1 MNGCDENLTDA
12 KNDDAELLLQPTD
25 APLCSHTMNYTCKA
39 IKQLNLQQINRELS
53 VHKVYLGRFKLLR
66 PQKIKL
72 LLKHYKEKHF
82 KKMYFKK
89 PKLDKAKKEYKTL
102 TVDDF
107 LKYFHQQHFNIL
119 SCMTEAIDHYW
130 RYPKMLDEARL
141 CFDYNELRKTVHSEL
156 GELFANTKKVMYELC
171 DLKRLQN
178 IYQFSEYQEKG
189 GDRKLAALKKLLK
202 KFQTGVTFDYKIT
215 EVIELATVSFR
226 KIVEG
231 INKDNE
237 EEIDVNNACD
247 DYQLLTSRIFQLSI
261 TKQLVKHWTIESS
274 NRNRRNVYTMSNDL
288 TNLILGVKELYDGCA
303 DAVYPYEMI
312 ACADACEPAVEQ
324 NFFMLLLMLAGKHTI
339 NLKHWFNEKILVTEC
354 KDEYSQKAE
363 NILQKSA
370 VDWRHDHSSPIVK
383 QSKYEISP
391 PVDKELGICKK
402 NVHTRLILPYNL
414 SHEFKTSFLT
424 KREVLALKVD
434 DIIDFKMENGFY
446 CNCKVLNWDAAYT
459 VELEYCY
466 DEIKTDSFRED
477 NIDRYVLA
485 DKKFAFVNS
494 ITKRKNYR
502 FKSLEKGAMLDV
514 KIQGQWFQGIVINKD
529 AKSGQYL
536 FEVNDITH
544 WFHVDDEDNVKRL
557 MM

>member
-1 MNGCDENLTDA
+1 MASTKRSKQRLSKSQITKVACKHCYDSVEQRIYINTVSYLKNNHYPSMLEPRTSQTQLSKLFHEPNTKSPAQWQPYIDFYPLNNENKPITKRPKSIFFKKQITLK
-12 KNDDAELLLQPTD
+12 KNDQSITINKNEQATPRPSIKSRKTIVKKPIVSTEEQKNQSEKPIEWYVRQAIEKFQNQDYITARELWSYYESMEHSDMSQNELLAVQKEL
-25 APLCSHTMNYTCKA
+25 
-39 IKQLNLQQINRELS
+39 LNA
-53 VHKVYLGRFKLLR
+53 
-66 PQKIKL
+66 
-72 LLKHYKEKHF
+72 LKED
-82 KKMYFKK
+82 M
-89 PKLDKAKKEYKTL
+89 
-102 TVDDF
+102 
-107 LKYFHQQHFNIL
+107 IL
-119 SCMTEAIDHYW
+119 SD
-130 RYPKMLDEARL
+130 
-141 CFDYNELRKTVHSEL
+141 
-156 GELFANTKKVMYELC
+156 AN
-171 DLKRLQN
+171 
-178 IYQFSEYQEKG
+178 
-189 GDRKLAALKKLLK
+189 ALNMVEFLLK
-202 KFQTGVTFDYKIT
+202 KRMKG
-215 EVIELATVSFR
+215 
-226 KIVEG
+226 
-231 INKDNE
+231 
-237 EEIDVNNACD
+237 
-247 DYQLLTSRIFQLSI
+247 LSI
-261 TKQLVKHWTIESS
+261 KNIEGQRPLVFCSYCQTFVGGPLSGDWRTGIPI
-274 NRNRRNVYTMSNDL
+274 D
-288 TNLILGVKELYDGCA
+288 
-303 DAVYPYEMI
+303 
-312 ACADACEPAVEQ
+312 
-324 NFFMLLLMLAGKHTI
+324 LAGKHTI